1 MKAIMLAA
9 GVGRRLYGDS
19 KTQPPKALLSF
30 AGKTLLQRH
39 VDILR
44 ALGVSELVLV
54 VGFRRELI
62 VAEARRAA
70 AETGDAG
77 FIRTLHNPRFRS
89 GPILSLWTARDVLR
103 GGDDILFMDADVLYH
118 PHMLARLVRSD
129 RTDLF
134 LMDRDIEAGEDPV
147 RICLKDGE
155 MVEFGKNIQG
165 DFDLVGEWPGFLR
178 LSPAVAARLADAC
191 DALVDAGRVEVT
203 YEVAMRQVLMDSPPG
218 TFGVEDITGVP
229 WIEIDFP
236 SDLLRAEQHIQPLVD
251 VPAALEDPAPPAAAA
266 RRA

>member
-77 FIRTLHNPRFRS
+77 
-89 GPILSLWTARDVLR
+89 A
-103 GGDDILFMDADVLYH
+103 
-118 PHMLARLVRSD
+118 
-129 RTDLF
+129 
-134 LMDRDIEAGEDPV
+134 
-147 RICLKDGE
+147 
-155 MVEFGKNIQG
+155 
-165 DFDLVGEWPGFLR
+165 
-178 LSPAVAARLADAC
+178 
-191 DALVDAGRVEVT
+191 
-203 YEVAMRQVLMDSPPG
+203 
-218 TFGVEDITGVP
+218 
-229 WIEIDFP
+229 
-236 SDLLRAEQHIQPLVD
+236 
-251 VPAALEDPAPPAAAA
+251 
-266 RRA
+266 